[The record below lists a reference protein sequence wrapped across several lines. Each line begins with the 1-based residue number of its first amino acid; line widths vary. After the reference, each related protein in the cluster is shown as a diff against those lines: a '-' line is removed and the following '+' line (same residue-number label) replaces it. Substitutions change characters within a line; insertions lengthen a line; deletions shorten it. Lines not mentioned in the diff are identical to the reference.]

1 MDFTQ
6 LKHTMLHLKK
16 HNFDPY
22 FVNTKEEVVPLIQ
35 ELVPAGSV
43 VANGGSIS
51 LEACGV
57 LDFLQ
62 NGTYQFV
69 DRRLARTEEELREFY
84 VRAYGCDAFFCSAN
98 AVTEDGYL
106 YNVDGNSNR
115 IACIAYGPKQVIMVV
130 GRNKV
135 VKNLEQAIQRV
146 KTVCAP
152 KICVTRQHK
161 TYCAAEGQCV
171 SAAQPDSYLCD
182 GCNSEQRVCCN
193 YLVSGRQRHKNR
205 IKIILVDED
214 FGY

>member
-1 MDFTQ
+1 
-6 LKHTMLHLKK
+6 
-16 HNFDPY
+16 
-22 FVNTKEEVVPLIQ
+22 
-35 ELVPAGSV
+35 
-43 VANGGSIS
+43 
-51 LEACGV
+51 
-57 LDFLQ
+57 
-62 NGTYQFV
+62 
-69 DRRLARTEEELREFY
+69 
-84 VRAYGCDAFFCSAN
+84 
-98 AVTEDGYL
+98 
-106 YNVDGNSNR
+106 
-115 IACIAYGPKQVIMVV
+115 MVV